1 MDAQLRAQ
9 IAFHLT
15 GKRTGR
21 DLEAI
26 DGLDLR
32 PALFA
37 GYRTLDALRYDF
49 PVVLAADGVDASRVQ
64 SLSRLVDG
72 ALQAVAPRGPEGERL
87 RRQVLRQEREIRI
100 LAGEG
105 ASGTLSALWK
115 SAARRLAAAT
125 NEPLADSLEKA
136 RGALKEDGDVAACD
150 AALPGRLLKHVWTAV
165 QERKLR
171 RLRDEVGK
179 LALDLADVLK
189 ADFVRSEAGLAASKL
204 KAAVGKAFEESF
216 DFEALSQVLTRAAP
230 AGTLPESRRK
240 RIGWALSVLESQPF
254 LKPPPDRGTG
264 GGPLDGYVFDTCD
277 AALAALR
284 ARLPAMIDLVK
295 AIAIAQLESEGRYQ
309 EAEHDRLLA
318 GFDENAL
325 GPGDLARLPD
335 FLILLG
341 TQAMSAAENAKLIE
355 ILSSG
360 LPFKV
365 LVQVDD
371 ILTPPSLGEGHPS
384 IGAGATRI
392 ASMAVGLNEVFVL
405 QASAAQLY
413 RLRERVLRGFEY
425 PGTALFSVYSGAGGD
440 ARGLHPY
447 LIGAAATEARLFPS
461 FTFDPAAGRDLASRY
476 SLDENPQ
483 AERDWP
489 AATLVF
495 EDADHRRLDEPT
507 AFTLVDFVA
516 SDSRYARHFARVPA
530 VHWNGAMVPVGDWL
544 EREDKSLRDK
554 VPYVAV
560 IDRDDRLHRLIVD
573 EAMIAAARRCRELWH
588 GLQEMGG
595 IRNSYAERL
604 LARER
609 KAWEEGKQ
617 REIEA
622 IRRESRASAPAPGAP
637 AAEAAPAAPA
647 ASPAPAAAPA
657 PAPAPAAD
665 TRSDAPYIETP
676 RCTSCN
682 ECTRINNKMFA
693 YDGNKQAFIAD
704 PAAGSYRQLV
714 EAAESC
720 QVAIIHPGKPRD
732 PDEPGL
738 DELVKRAEPFQ

>member
-15 GKRTGR
+15 GKRTGQ

-37 GYRTLDALRYDF
+37 GYRTLDTLRYDF
-49 PVVLAADGVDASRVQ
+49 PLVLTANGVDASRVQ
-64 SLSRLVDG
+64 SLSRLIDG

-87 RRQVLRQEREIRI
+87 RRQVLRQEREIRA
-100 LAGEG
+100 LVGEG
-105 ASGTLSALWK
+105 AVGTLSALWE
-115 SAARRLAAAT
+115 SAARRLATGT

-136 RGALKEDGDVAACD
+136 RGALKDDGDVVACD
-150 AALPGRLLKHVWTAV
+150 VALPGRLLRHVWAAV

-179 LALDLADVLK
+179 LALKLADVLK
-189 ADFVRSEAGLAASKL
+189 ADFARSEAGLTAPNL
-204 KAAVGKAFEESF
+204 KASVGKAFEETF
-216 DFEALSQVLTRAAP
+216 DFGALSKVLTRAAP
-230 AGTLPESRRK
+230 AGMLPEKRRK
-240 RIGWALSVLESQPF
+240 RINWALSVLESQPF
-254 LKPPPDRGTG
+254 LNSPPEHRTG
-264 GGPLDGYVFDTCD
+264 GGQLDGYLFDTCE

-284 ARLPAMIDLVK
+284 ERLPAMIDLVK
-295 AIAIAQLESEGRYQ
+295 AIAIAQLEIEGRYQ
-309 EAEHDRLLA
+309 EAGHDRLLA
-318 GFDENAL
+318 GFDENAF

-335 FLILLG
+335 FLILLRTG
-341 TQAMSAAENAKLIE
+341 AMSAAENAKLME
-355 ILSSG
+355 ILSSE

-371 ILTPPSLGEGHPS
+371 ILSPPSLGDGHLS
-384 IGAGATRI
+384 IGSSATRI
-392 ASMAVGLNEVFVL
+392 ASMAVGLNEAFVL

-425 PGTALFSVYSGAGGD
+425 PGAALFSVYSGTGGD
-440 ARGLHPY
+440 AGGLHSY
-447 LIGAAATEARLFPS
+447 LVGAAATEARLFPS

-476 SLDENPQ
+476 SLDVNPQ

-489 AATLVF
+489 VETLAF
-495 EDADHRRLDEPT
+495 EDADHQRLSEPT

-516 SDSRYARHFARVPA
+516 SDPRYARHFARVA
-530 VHWNGAMVPVGDWL
+530 AAHWNGAMVPVGDWL
-544 EREDKSLRDK
+544 ERAAESLRDK
-554 VPYVAV
+554 VPYIAA

-573 EAMIAAARRCRELWH
+573 DALIAAARRCRELWH
-588 GLQEMGG
+588 GLQELGG

-609 KAWEEGKQ
+609 EAWEEGKR

-622 IRRESRASAPAPGAP
+622 IRKESRAGTPAPAAPAP
-637 AAEAAPAAPA
+637 EAAPAASATNSAPTA
-647 ASPAPAAAPA
+647 APAAAPV
-657 PAPAPAAD
+657 PQPD
-665 TRSDAPYIETP
+665 IRSDEPYIETP

-704 PAAGSYRQLV
+704 LTAGSYRQLV

-732 PDEPGL
+732 PNESGL